1 MQVSSA
7 NPSQRQ
13 IVREYTSSKAFSK
26 DAREL
31 YARTGYTVM
40 RTRGMPRRRGW
51 RAVFSFWPRQE
62 HLVITYQAP
71 TNPRPGA
78 TETP

>member
-40 RTRGMPRRRGW
+40 STSGMPRRGGW
-51 RAVFSFWPRQE
+51 HAVFYFLPRQE

-71 TNPRPGA
+71 TNPRSGA
-78 TETP
+78 SDTP